1 MRHRPRDL
9 LICCGIAVVLL
20 TFAEGRSVRHAGRE
34 MPSGWER
41 SLVLAV
47 GNPAGWLADQ
57 VPPLANAA
65 NKLSSIVRKRGRDC
79 AADIT

>member
-1 MRHRPRDL
+1 M
-9 LICCGIAVVLL
+9 
-20 TFAEGRSVRHAGRE
+20 RHAGRE

-41 SLVLAV
+41 SIVLAV

-65 NKLSSIVRKRGRDC
+65 SKLSNVFKSDENLTGGGAGVVLGPQPAGRAP
-79 AADIT
+79 AACRR